1 MRDGGIITLSS
12 LENTGEAGFM
22 PVQKLVP
29 QAEPFFA
36 YRTAGVTRRYAA
48 RGANAEFDFVVRC
61 FNMIVLPD
69 RVEFA
74 VMEDGTQYRIDVAEP
89 QFEED
94 AIDLTLVRLE
104 DFYDVLTD

>member
-1 MRDGGIITLSS
+1 MRDGGIITLCS

-29 QAEPFFA
+29 QA
-36 YRTAGVTRRYAA
+36 
-48 RGANAEFDFVVRC
+48 NSEFDFVVRC

-69 RVEFA
+69 HVEFA
-74 VMEDGTQYRIDVAEP
+74 VMEDGKQYRIDVAEP